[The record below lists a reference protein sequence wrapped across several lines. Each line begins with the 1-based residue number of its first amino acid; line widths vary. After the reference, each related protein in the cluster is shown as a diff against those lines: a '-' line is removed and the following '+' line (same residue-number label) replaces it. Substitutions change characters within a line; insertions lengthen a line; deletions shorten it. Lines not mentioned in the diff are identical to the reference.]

1 MTGSDSGDGAPPAD
15 EGVGDAAVEGPP
27 ADHPVPDG
35 FEATS
40 IAIPDELLDDL
51 RLRLGH
57 TRWPDELPDVG
68 WDYGTDMSTLQALC
82 RTLRDT
88 YDWRPTEA
96 RLNAWPQY
104 RTTIGGTPIHVIV
117 ARSPEPDAMPLLL
130 THGWPGSVTE
140 FLDVIEPLRN
150 PVAHG
155 GDAADAFHV
164 VVPSLP
170 GFGFSGPTTGPGWD
184 VKAVAEAWA
193 ELMSRLGFDRYLAQ
207 GGDWGSFVS
216 TWLGL
221 VDPEHLAGIHLNMAV
236 GFPGDGELTESEG
249 VDLAEMGEFLA
260 NGCAYQ
266 EIQGKNPQTLA
277 YGLADSPAGLAGW
290 ILEKFW
296 AWTDHDGNLFD
307 AVSEQ
312 AILDNLTSYW
322 VTGTIGSSTRIYF
335 ETMRTGRFATHDAK
349 VEVPT
354 AVAQFPAEI
363 TRPPRSWVEAGY
375 NLVRYTR
382 FDRGGHF
389 AALEEPDL
397 LIGDLRAFA
406 RTLR

>member
-1 MTGSDSGDGAPPAD
+1 MTGSESGDGAPPDD
-15 EGVGDAAVEGPP
+15 EWVGDAAVEGPS

-82 RTLRDT
+82 RTWRDT

-335 ETMRTGRFATHDAK
+335 ETMRTGRFA
-349 VEVPT
+349 
-354 AVAQFPAEI
+354 I
-363 TRPPRSWVEAGY
+363 R
-375 NLVRYTR
+375 
-382 FDRGGHF
+382 
-389 AALEEPDL
+389 
-397 LIGDLRAFA
+397 
-406 RTLR
+406 

>member
-1 MTGSDSGDGAPPAD
+1 MSRSDSGEGAPPAD

-82 RTLRDT
+82 RTWRDT

-140 FLDVIEPLRN
+140 FLDVIEPLRD

-312 AILDNLTSYW
+312 A
-322 VTGTIGSSTRIYF
+322 
-335 ETMRTGRFATHDAK
+335 
-349 VEVPT
+349 
-354 AVAQFPAEI
+354 
-363 TRPPRSWVEAGY
+363 
-375 NLVRYTR
+375 VR
-382 FDRGGHF
+382 G
-389 AALEEPDL
+389 ALDL
-397 LIGDLRAFA
+397 LARSRTTLVIAHRLSTVRSAQRIIVLEDGRVVGSGRHSDLIESCPTYREIVESQIATEA
-406 RTLR
+406 AA